1 MQTDVRLERVKVTC
15 FFFCNSGFSVISQF
29 KQPHL
34 SQAPQGGDVKS
45 KHGTCQMETPFGLK
59 MCHLFCQI

>member
-1 MQTDVRLERVKVTC
+1 M
-15 FFFCNSGFSVISQF
+15 FFFVIQAFLFFSQF

-59 MCHLFCQI
+59 MCRLFCQI